1 MPEACRFKSNFDECH
16 KALAF
21 VNQQKGSEASLA
33 AAKAAA
39 ATEAFHA
46 EVQTSA
52 TESDDGRAAATSAA
66 HKDAPLNP
74 MEWCLVAHMR
84 CHDMHMHND
93 GARHHGNASAQ
104 SNAKHRKQ
112 MKLAAK
118 NAGKNTRAK
127 SSWARAAEGY

>member
-1 MPEACRFKSNFDECH
+1 MGE
-16 KALAF
+16 
-21 VNQQKGSEASLA
+21 SERIHDARSSGLRA
-33 AAKAAA
+33 EAAA

-46 EVQTSA
+46 EV
-52 TESDDGRAAATSAA
+52 ELSAA
-66 HKDAPLNP
+66 EDSGGNAAVNPAAQKAAHLDP

-84 CHDMHMHND
+84 CHDMYMHND

-118 NAGKNTRAK
+118 NAGKKTRAK
-127 SSWARAAEGY
+127 SSWTRAAAGF